1 MKEKISLE
9 ITNANQGQLK
19 SLHCELR
26 IMSRQWKHSG
36 PIITINGESS
46 GDDKSLR
53 LQASSTKQ
61 IGKKWSGNLSKW

>member
-19 SLHCELR
+19 SLHAELR
-26 IMSRQWKHSG
+26 ILSRQWKHFG
-36 PIITINGESS
+36 PIITINGKSA
-46 GDDKSLR
+46 GDDTSLR

-61 IGKKWSGNLSKW
+61 IGKKWSRNLSRW

>member
-36 PIITINGESS
+36 PIITINGRSS
-46 GDDKSLR
+46 GDDTSLR
-53 LQASSTKQ
+53 LQASSNKRVA
-61 IGKKWSGNLSKW
+61 KKWSRNLAKW

>member
-26 IMSRQWKHSG
+26 ILSRQWKHSG
-36 PIITINGESS
+36 PIITINGESA
-46 GDDKSLR
+46 GDDTCLR
-53 LQASSTKQ
+53 LQASSAKQ
-61 IGKKWSGNLSKW
+61 ISKKWAGNLSKW

>member
-36 PIITINGESS
+36 PIITINGKSS
-46 GDDKSLR
+46 GDDTSLR
-53 LQASSTKQ
+53 LRGSSNKR
-61 IGKKWSGNLSKW
+61 IARKWSKNLTKW